1 MGAYRQQILETA
13 AFLSERI
20 SIQPGI
26 GILTGTGLQNAVS
39 SIQPAYSIPYA
50 KIPHFPVSTVE
61 SHPGVLVSGT
71 LSGKPVIALKGRL
84 HLYEGFPPDVVAF
97 PVRVLQELGVHT
109 LIVSNAAGGLN
120 PGLTPGDIMVISDHI
135 NLTGENPLTGSNEN
149 EWGIR
154 FPDMANAYD
163 KDLALKGLEAGESL
177 QLPVKKGVYVG
188 LKGPSLETP
197 AETRFLKLIKADA
210 VGFSTVCEVI
220 AAFHANMRVLGLS
233 LISNINDPD
242 NPVPVTLEDVV
253 KVAGESAGSLDRII
267 QHVLEHLN

>member
-1 MGAYRQQILETA
+1 MGAYRQQVLETA

-20 SIQPGI
+20 NIRPGI
-26 GILTGTGLQNAVS
+26 GLLTGTGLQNAAS

-61 SHPGVLVSGT
+61 SHPGVLVSGI

-84 HLYEGFPPDVVAF
+84 HLYEGFSPDAVVF
-97 PVRVLQELGVHT
+97 PVRVLQELGVDT

-120 PGLTPGDIMVISDHI
+120 PGFSPGDIMVISDHL
-135 NLTGENPLTGSNEN
+135 NLTGENPLVGPNEN

-154 FPDMANAYD
+154 FPDMARAYD
-163 KDLALKGLEAGESL
+163 EGLAALGMEAGKIL
-177 QLPVKKGVYVG
+177 QLPVKKGVYAG

-197 AETRFLKLIKADA
+197 AETRFLQIIKADA

-220 AAFHANMRVLGLS
+220 AAVHANMRVLGFS
-233 LISNINDPD
+233 LISNIN
-242 NPVPVTLEDVV
+242 NPEKPAPVTLEEVV
-253 KVAGESAGSLDRII
+253 EVAGKAAGSLDRII
-267 QHVLEHLN
+267 QKVLEHLN